1 MVNLSRKELI
11 NEPSGSE
18 VILIYFPLT
27 VLVREAQVDVKTH
40 LLLSFVPALLVRLAV
55 RYNLLT
61 GVRTYSMGVF
71 LYFGLLFYLI
81 M

>member
-40 LLLSFVPALLVRLAV
+40 LLLSFVPALLIRLAV
-55 RYNLLT
+55 RYNPLT

-71 LYFGLLFYLI
+71 LYFGLLFYLT